1 MVGASK
7 LTGVVDHRRFD
18 GDVGAMTQG
27 TFVYLR
33 RGFDLPLDHTEREA
47 ALLAFD
53 ENLTDP
59 FFNLAQRDIVPMT

>member
-1 MVGASK
+1 
-7 LTGVVDHRRFD
+7 
-18 GDVGAMTQG
+18 MTQG

-33 RGFDLPLDHTEREA
+33 RSFDLPLDHTEREA